1 MKLYPLKFTP
11 RFSYRIWGGNNLKSI
26 LNKKYDQESIG
37 ESWEISDVENNESCV
52 SEGELKGKTLKE
64 LIHRFKEELVGNRV
78 YDIFGE
84 NFPLLIKFID
94 AKKPLSIQVHPGDE
108 LAKQRHSSF
117 GKNEM
122 WYVMHADKNSELIV
136 GFNQEVNQE
145 MYQDHLANA
154 TLDKILNVEKVE
166 EGDTFY
172 IPAGRV
178 HAIGAGVLL
187 AEIQQTSDITYRIY
201 DYDRVDKTTGQ
212 KRELHTNLAM
222 DAIDFNTSKNYR
234 TIYAKRQNEINK
246 LVTSP
251 YFQTNFLHITNE
263 VLRDLNEIDSFVIY
277 ICVDGEVE
285 GDCKNQTFNLKKGET
300 ILVPAQIDTLELNAF
315 DAKLLEV
322 FI

>member
-37 ESWEISDVENNESCV
+37 ESWEISDVENNETFV

-64 LIHRFKEELVGNRV
+64 LIHRFKGELVGNRV

-108 LAKQRHSSF
+108 LAKQLHNSF

-246 LVTSP
+246 LVISP

-277 ICVDGEVE
+277 ICVDGEVD
-285 GDCKNQTFNLKKGET
+285 GYCKNQTFNLKKGET